1 MNEIQYVGENLLPG
15 QIGFLATILALIT
28 ALYGTICYLLS
39 IRTADISNKSKW
51 QNTGRIFLIVHIVSV
66 LIVVSTLFYI
76 LYFHLFE
83 YHYAWK
89 HSSTDLPWYYNFS
102 SFWEGQEGSFLLWIF
117 WNAVLSIFFIKRAK
131 EWESG
136 VIAVMLSIQVFL
148 ITMVLGIDLFGAH
161 IGSSPF
167 ILLREQMQEAPIF
180 KTPNYLSMIQGN
192 GLNPLLQNYW
202 MVIHPPILFLGFAS
216 TAVPFAFAI
225 SGLLRKQYDSW
236 IRPGMSWLLFS
247 VAILGAGILMG
258 GAWAYEALTFGG
270 FWAWDPVENASLV
283 PWITLVAGLHTILAY
298 RASGHSLRISYI
310 LILLTF
316 ILVLYSTFLTRSGIL
331 GDSSVHSFTDLG
343 LMGQLVVYLFF
354 YIFFC
359 IGILAYSWKK
369 IPLIQ
374 TEEASYS
381 REFWLFVAALILCI
395 SAFQITFDTSRE
407 VINKVFHTQLAKPED
422 AIAHFN
428 RWQIWIAI
436 FVALLSGA
444 VQFLKYKNSAIIEVV
459 KKLLIPFILA
469 FIGAVVL
476 SYFWQIRLWQEILLL
491 FSGLFSVIANLFYI
505 ITVLKGKIKL
515 SGASIAHI
523 GFALILI
530 GALVSAGT
538 KSVISSNNPFSID
551 DKGAD
556 KNNRGDNI
564 ILFKNNQVDMHGYK
578 VTYLGDSVSAPNT
591 YFKVKYEKVDTLAD
605 KTLETFY
612 LYPNAQINPKMGLIA
627 SPDTRHYLSRDIYTH
642 VTSIPDKEGDVMLNP
657 DKLDTV
663 KLGVGDTISMK
674 WGHLVLENI
683 DPQPQ
688 NILYTAMP
696 GDIAFEA
703 QLAVLSKERKNNFIA
718 KPIYYIRKNTPASL
732 VGSISELGLHFD
744 IVEVL
749 PEEKKVRIAIRK
761 TEPDYITLKAIVFP
775 YINLLWLGCVV
786 MFVGTLMSMYQRI
799 EKRKKLSN

>member
-15 QIGFLATILALIT
+15 QIGFLATILAIVS
-28 ALYGTICYLLS
+28 ALYGAICYLFAIKNNDIEIEKKWKS
-39 IRTADISNKSKW
+39 TA
-51 QNTGRIFLIVHIVSV
+51 RIFLTIHILSV
-66 LIVVSTLFYI
+66 LMVVSILFYI
-76 LYFHLFE
+76 LFFHLFE

-89 HSSTDLPWYYNFS
+89 HSSSDLPWYYNFS

-117 WNAVLSIFFIKRAK
+117 WNAFLSLFFIKRAK

-136 VIAVMLSIQVFL
+136 VLAVLLSIQVFL
-148 ITMVLGIDLFGAH
+148 ITMVLGVDLFGVH

-167 ILLREQMQEAPIF
+167 ILLREQMHEAPVF

-202 MVIHPPILFLGFAS
+202 MIIHPPILFLGFAS
-216 TAVPFAFAI
+216 TAIPFAFAI
-225 SGLLRKQYDSW
+225 AGLLRKQYDSW
-236 IRPGMSWLLFS
+236 IKPGMPWLLFS
-247 VAILGAGILMG
+247 VGALGAGILMG

-310 LILLTF
+310 LILTTF

-343 LMGQLVVYLFF
+343 LMSQLVVYLFF
-354 YIFFC
+354 YIIFC
-359 IGILAYSWKK
+359 TGILAYSWKK
-369 IPLIQ
+369 IPHIQ
-374 TEEASYS
+374 QEEASYS

-407 VINKVFHTQLAKPED
+407 VINKVFHTHLAKPEN

-444 VQFLKYKNSAIIEVV
+444 VQFLKYKNSHIIEVA
-459 KKLLIPFILA
+459 KKLIIPFLAA
-469 FIGAVVL
+469 FIGAIAL

-491 FSGLFSVIANLFYI
+491 FSGLFSVFANLFYI
-505 ITVLKGKIKL
+505 ISILKSKIRL

-538 KSVISSNNPFSID
+538 KTVISSNNPFSID

-556 KNNRGDNI
+556 KNNRGENI
-564 ILFKNNQVDMHGYK
+564 ILFKNNRVNMQGYD
-578 VTYLGDSVSAPNT
+578 VTYLGDSIAAPNT
-591 YFKVKYEKVDTLAD
+591 YFKVKYEKVDTIAK

-612 LYPNAQINPKMGLIA
+612 LYPNAQVNPNMGLIA

-642 VTSIPDKEGDVMLNP
+642 VTSIPDKEDDKMLDP

-688 NILYTAMP
+688 NILYTPRA

-703 QLAVLSKERKNNFIA
+703 QLAVLSKEQKNNFLA
-718 KPIYYIRKNTPASL
+718 KPIYYIRNNTPASL

-744 IVEVL
+744 IVQVL
-749 PEEKKVRIAIRK
+749 PEEKKVMIAIRK

-775 YINLLWLGCVV
+775 YINILWLGCFV
-786 MFVGTLMSMYQRI
+786 MFIGTMMSMYQRLANRSS
-799 EKRKKLSN
+799 K